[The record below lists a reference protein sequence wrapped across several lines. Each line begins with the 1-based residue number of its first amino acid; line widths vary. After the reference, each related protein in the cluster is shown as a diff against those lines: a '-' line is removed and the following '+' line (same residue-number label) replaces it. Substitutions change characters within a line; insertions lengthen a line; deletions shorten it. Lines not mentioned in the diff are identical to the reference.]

1 MCPRE
6 GIDYFE
12 FRAHMNIRE
21 RLWNADVKLFA
32 SESWSVSWPMTLIMF
47 FEFLTGLADIYI
59 AGRVGKE
66 VQASYGFIIQVYFV
80 LIIVGNAL
88 TVGSVS
94 VISRLFTGDTRN
106 NLTEAIYSTLVLSAV
121 AGCALGC
128 AGIVL
133 TVSIV
138 NIVNIPSGLKP
149 LAAPLGR
156 IYAAGL
162 LFHYILIQTN
172 GILRACRK
180 VKSSLKTMAFVS
192 FCNIGLA
199 FFLVFETSLGY
210 RGIALATAISVC
222 AGSLVNTHKVWSL
235 MDGTKRFSR
244 AIAKS
249 VISIGWPSGLTQAL
263 WQAQT
268 MALFLILS
276 SFPGDGVEILAA
288 LSAGLRIESA
298 IFLPAFAF
306 NMANAVIVGNLL
318 GATRRNEAFRG
329 GVVTAF
335 LGVPIV
341 AFLTL
346 VVIFNARFIAPFLS
360 NNDIVVAEMVRYLYI
375 AMLSEPFMA
384 WAVILG
390 GGLMGAGDTR
400 SVMVS
405 IGVSLWFIRVPLC
418 YAFVAIFGFGVTSVW
433 WTMNL
438 SQFVMACLITKRYFD
453 RKWLTLRPVV

>member
-1 MCPRE
+1 MA
-6 GIDYFE
+6 ILKS
-12 FRAHMNIRE
+12 RAYTGIRE
-21 RLWNADVKLFA
+21 RLWNTDVKLFA

-47 FEFLTGLADIYI
+47 FEFLTGLTDIYI

-66 VQASYGFIIQVYFV
+66 IQASYGFIIQVYFV

-106 NLTEAIYSTLVLSAV
+106 GLTEAIYSTLILSVV

-128 AGIVL
+128 AGIFL
-133 TVSIV
+133 TGSIV
-138 NIVNIPSGLKP
+138 HLVNIPLELKP
-149 LAAPLGR
+149 LATPLGR

-172 GILRACRK
+172 GILRACKK

-222 AGSLVNTHKVWSL
+222 AGSLVNIYKVWSL

-249 VISIGWPSGLTQAL
+249 VVSIGWPSGLTQAL

-268 MALFLILS
+268 MALFLILGS
-276 SFPGDGVEILAA
+276 LPGKGIEILAA

-318 GATRRNEAFRG
+318 GATRKNEAFRG

-360 NNDIVVAEMVRYLYI
+360 HNDIVVAETVRYLYI

-405 IGVSLWFIRVPLC
+405 IGVSLWFVRVPLC
-418 YAFVAIFGFGVTSVW
+418 YAFVGIFGFGVTSVW

-438 SQFVMACLITKRYFD
+438 SQFVMACLITMRYFD
-453 RKWLTLRPVV
+453 KKWLTLEPVD